1 MSPSAIPPWLDA
13 ALDAATG
20 TPLGRLA
27 WLKHAD
33 ARTEALASL
42 TTSTTPPPL
51 PARVRAHFP
60 DLTRLPLDILASLW
74 PHLTLRT
81 LEPGEVLVAEGAP
94 ADAVYL
100 IATGSVEIEKQ
111 DPTRGVVVLG
121 HLRAGA
127 VVGEMAVVLRQAR
140 TATARASEQTVV
152 LRLEVGALERAAAAS
167 PVLAAALSSF
177 ARQRIVEQLLLTSA
191 LFRNLGSDAR
201 AALAEAFTSREMPA
215 GTTITKQGGQGR
227 ALRVVLQGEVEVW
240 RAEPADAPPQRIA
253 TLGPGQVF
261 GEIAL
266 LTGQPATA
274 TVVSPAGVT
283 ALELQREA
291 LDALCDRHPDIAE
304 ALRDTAESRLAENR
318 FIFQDDDFFEDAE

>member
-1 MSPSAIPPWLDA
+1 MSPSAFPPWLDA

-27 WLKHAD
+27 WLKRAD
-33 ARTEALASL
+33 ARFEALASL
-42 TTSTTPPPL
+42 TTSTSPPP
-51 PARVRAHFP
+51 PPSRGRAHFP
-60 DLTRLPLDILASLW
+60 DLTRLPTDALATLW
-74 PHLTLRT
+74 PHLTLRA
-81 LEPGEVLVAEGAP
+81 LEAGEVLLAEETP

-100 IATGSVEIEKQ
+100 LALGSVEIVKH
-111 DPTRGVVVLG
+111 DPARGGISLG
-121 HLRAGA
+121 SIGAGA
-127 VVGEMAVVLRQAR
+127 VVGEMAVVLRQPR
-140 TATARASEQTVV
+140 TATARAVEPTVA
-152 LRLEVGALERAAAAS
+152 LRLEIGALERCAALS
-167 PVLAAALSSF
+167 PELAAALSSF

-191 LFRNLGSDAR
+191 LFRDLGADAH
-201 AALAEAFTSREMPA
+201 AALAEAFTSRDIPA
-215 GTTITKQGGQGR
+215 GATITRQGAQGR

-240 RAEPADAPPQRIA
+240 RAEPADAQPQRVA

-266 LTGQPATA
+266 LTDQPATA

-291 LDALCDRHPDIAE
+291 LDVLCDRHPDIAE
-304 ALRDTAESRLAENR
+304 ALCDTAESRLAENR